1 MASRITSG
9 LSATRVSQYA
19 ANSDFPPADPS
30 AAPIAAA
37 IAGCCESAASV
48 SLDSRFCA
56 DLGLIADAA
65 GDGPSKLIPGGGRLS
80 MVSSVTT
87 RLNGLLLPIMALPPP
102 NTSSEVAECKG
113 VVLWACS
120 AGTDGSGRRPGEGGA
135 CLLFDGGSSEVPGV
149 PGGLVSPGPLEYP
162 LDDPFLAAA
171 SSSGSPT
178 MVKSQPSSCADSS
191 SFFFGSRD
199 LWRGPPGR
207 WWRPCSVTSLFS
219 SSFAAAFSFSC
230 QRKRKV
236 GWVGGRG
243 QGSSRAGQGPP
254 SFIFASVISLSFVLW
269 VACAATCA
277 SWHPSTNFFNS
288 SRYGK
293 SSCTFSFRL
302 STISLRLDLSSLAP
316 VTKGFCSSSSALG
329 LWSGSFCKQRVT
341 KSWSGVVGMITV
353 RATRIPQ

>member
-219 SSFAAAFSFSC
+219 SSFAAAFSFS
-230 QRKRKV
+230 
-236 GWVGGRG
+236 
-243 QGSSRAGQGPP
+243 
-254 SFIFASVISLSFVLW
+254 
-269 VACAATCA
+269 
-277 SWHPSTNFFNS
+277 
-288 SRYGK
+288 
-293 SSCTFSFRL
+293 FSFRL